1 MEGRGNLM
9 FSQRNNPYC
18 EYFKI
23 SSLQRYVLKNN
34 KQIFLMKF

>member
-9 FSQRNNPYC
+9 FSQRNDPYC

-23 SSLQRYVLKNN
+23 SLPQRYVL
-34 KQIFLMKF
+34 

>member
-9 FSQRNNPYC
+9 FSQRKNPYC

-23 SSLQRYVLKNN
+23 SNAKIKIY
-34 KQIFLMKF
+34 